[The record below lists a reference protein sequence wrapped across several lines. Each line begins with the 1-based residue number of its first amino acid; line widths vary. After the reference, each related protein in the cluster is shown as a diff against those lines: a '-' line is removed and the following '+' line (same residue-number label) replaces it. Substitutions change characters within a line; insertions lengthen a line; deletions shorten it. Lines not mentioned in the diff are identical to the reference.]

1 MNHLNDL
8 YQELIIDHGTSPRN
22 FSIIINPSSQEE
34 GFNPL
39 CGDKV
44 IVFLDINKDQIIARA
59 TFQGQGCAI
68 STASASIMTELLVG
82 NTKKQAIQ
90 LANNFV
96 ATLTKE
102 QLPEYLPHK
111 LLALTSVKNYPSR
124 IKCATLAWHTLTA
137 ALEKVT

>member
-1 MNHLNDL
+1 MHHLNDL

-22 FSIIINPSSQEE
+22 FSIMVNPSNQEK

-44 IVFLDINKDQIIARA
+44 IVFLDIKNNIIIKA

-68 STASASIMTELLVG
+68 STASASIMTELLIG
-82 NTKKQAIQ
+82 KTKEKAIQ
-90 LANNFV
+90 LANDFV
-96 ATLTKE
+96 ENLTKE
-102 QLPEYLPHK
+102 QAHNDLPPK

-124 IKCATLAWHTLTA
+124 VKCATLAWHTLTA
-137 ALEKVT
+137 ALEKAT